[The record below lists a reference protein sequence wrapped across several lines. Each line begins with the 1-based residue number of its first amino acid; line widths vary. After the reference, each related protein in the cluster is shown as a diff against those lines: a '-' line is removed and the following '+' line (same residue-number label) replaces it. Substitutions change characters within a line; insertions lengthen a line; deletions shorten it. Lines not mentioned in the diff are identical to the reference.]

1 MKKRFRPLRLTGLI
15 LLPVI
20 FLIVASNLII
30 HRFSK
35 DKLYNRVEQVP
46 ANHCGLLLG
55 TSKYTVSG
63 RLNPYF
69 QSRIKAAAQLY
80 HAGKIRYLI
89 ISGDNR
95 SMNYNEPRYMRKALL
110 AKGIPD
116 SVIYSDYAG
125 FRTFDSVIRARE
137 IFGQTYLTIISQA
150 FHNKRAVFIAHH
162 FGIQAIGFNADGH
175 SIRKDYK
182 TGVREVFARAR
193 VFLDL
198 YVLKTKPHFLG
209 EKIKIPET

>member
-20 FLIVASNLII
+20 FLAVASNLII

-35 DKLYNRVEQVP
+35 DKLYSSVEQVP
-46 ANHCGLLLG
+46 ENHCGLLLG

-63 RLNPYF
+63 GLNPYF

-95 SMNYNEPRYMRKALL
+95 FKSYNEPRFMRKALL
-110 AKGIPD
+110 NEGIPD

-137 IFGQTYLTIISQA
+137 IFGQKRLTIISQA
-150 FHNKRAVFIAHH
+150 FHNMRAVFIAHH
-162 FGIQAIGFNADGH
+162 FGIQAIGFNAGDYTLG
-175 SIRKDYK
+175 SDYK
-182 TGVREVFARAR
+182 TMIREVFARAR

-198 YVLKTKPHFLG
+198 YVLKTKPYFLG